1 MNCVD
6 VEKSGEHGV
15 IASFATIGTGSDLA
29 NLYCE
34 EVLKNDDGIVVDQ
47 LVSDVIDGLDVVKL
61 ICDGTLTS
69 ESRGFWQLSNHW
81 PKVVAR
87 LPSGFFQYVI
97 DVTARLYVLGGV
109 DLAAPMVLDALV
121 VYGEKNFSEVEQAL
135 HYALTKHETICC
147 VLGLIKVGLEGDG
160 CRYFP
165 VSISLLQDER
175 LDDKAKG
182 AIYCGLRFLCLD
194 KLSES
199 HKSQFVDI
207 LRVGLES
214 NSSDILYAIGGTLI
228 HQYVK
233 TRIAHLWMVI
243 EAALSSNSKVAAIG
257 VLEQFASLRR
267 GEVTVEVAWQLLGK
281 FIINDLSDR
290 EVKAIDL
297 ILTRIWEK
305 DSERALG
312 WIEKIVI
319 ENNGDVSCDSFPGT
333 IQKLRKMTGMF
344 INKSVTRWFLSN
356 DVRLFRFAN
365 ALMKGRDKDTDFL
378 IEVDVNA
385 ISDHQAK
392 PWFIGRKGIGWFY
405 FYHKTCV
412 SFVMSCMAVM
422 REEVLQDFMPS
433 FFNPICLHY
442 AKDVSDCLASR
453 KGDADKPYYKMAL
466 HTLKQAE
473 AIFEKART
481 ILPMPDFEPSIRHR
495 AAFARY
501 QEKQMASMFKHMREE
516 NPLLKL
522 FMENPIVL
530 LHGTKLVEWR
540 KDQDGKYHR
549 SEHALTRNQVRFELP
564 RLQQLDGLT
573 LDYTLRR
580 MQIERLVYEAD
591 S

>member
-1 MNCVD
+1 MNCED
-6 VEKSGEHGV
+6 AEKSGEQGV
-15 IASFATIGTGSDLA
+15 ISSFATIGTGSDLA

-34 EVLKNDDGIVVDQ
+34 AVLKNDDGIVVDQ

-61 ICDGTLTS
+61 ICDGSLTN
-69 ESRGFWQLSNHW
+69 ESRGFWQFCNDW
-81 PKVVAR
+81 PKVAER
-87 LPSGFFQYVI
+87 LPAGFFHHII
-97 DVTARLYVLGGV
+97 DVTAWLYMLGG
-109 DLAAPMVLDALV
+109 DDRAASMVLDAV
-121 VYGEKNFSEVEQAL
+121 VAYGEKNLSEVEQAL

-147 VLGLIKVGLEGDG
+147 VLELIKVGLEGDG
-160 CRYFP
+160 NNFFL
-165 VSISLLQDER
+165 VIISLLQREE
-175 LDDKAKG
+175 LDNKTKG
-182 AIYCGLRFLCLD
+182 AIYCGLRFLRLD

-199 HKSQFVDI
+199 IKCQFVDI
-207 LRVGLES
+207 LRLGLES
-214 NSSDILYAIGGTLI
+214 KSNDVLYAIGGTLI
-228 HQYVK
+228 HQYEK
-233 TRIAHLWMVI
+233 TRNVYLWMLI
-243 EAALSSNSKVAAIG
+243 ETALSSKITAIG

-267 GEVTVEVAWQLLGK
+267 SEITAEVAWQLLGK
-281 FIINDLSDR
+281 LIANDLSDR

-297 ILTRIWEK
+297 ILTRVWEK
-305 DSERALG
+305 DSDRALG
-312 WIEKIVI
+312 WVEKIVV
-319 ENNGDVSCDSFPGT
+319 ENSGDVSCDSFPGT
-333 IQKLRKMTGMF
+333 MQKLGKMSGMF
-344 INKSVTRWFLSN
+344 VNKSVTRWFLSN

-385 ISDHQAK
+385 VSDHPAK

-412 SFVMSCMAVM
+412 SFLMSCMAVM

-442 AKDVSDCLASR
+442 SKDVSDCLASR

-473 AIFEKART
+473 AIFAKAKT
-481 ILPMPDFEPSIRHR
+481 ILPMPDFEPSIRQR
-495 AAFARY
+495 AAFVRY
-501 QEKQMASMFKHMREE
+501 QEKQMASIVKHAREE
-516 NPLLKL
+516 HPLLKL
-522 FMENPIVL
+522 FTENPIVL

-540 KDQDGKYHR
+540 KDREGRYHR